1 VAVVTVGG
9 LITRSLVSVRPDS
22 TVREAARLMRENR
35 VGSVVVLDE
44 AGRLAGILTERDI
57 AYRVVAEGR
66 SYDTLVGEVMTRD
79 VITIREDATIAEAAR
94 LMIGLGVRH
103 LPVVDV
109 NGRVIGVVSLRDLAR
124 AIWGSYEPPMT
135 P

>member
-1 VAVVTVGG
+1 MAVVTVGG